1 MKVPKTMPGMGL
13 RNSQARTEAIQGRV
27 EVYSKQGEGTTFFF
41 ILPLTATFAVTSQE
55 ITQ

>member
-1 MKVPKTMPGMGL
+1 MGL